1 MTLGELKT
9 VADAFHFPSTCRV
22 MVPTHLDHA
31 ADPPDGFIAISRQH
45 VKSGFRFPVP
55 SYLIDLLNGLEIAP
69 FQLTPNSYAQITT
82 LSCIFL
88 KNGLPPP
95 ISNIIQSF
103 FFFKSTTSPYV
114 TKRDGIYYIT
124 ARNSPYKA
132 FLPQKIG
139 KSNVGDYKS
148 RWFYA
153 SCLSLL
159 KLVNFEFNSNPGEHT
174 SARCWSIYIHHDVSL
189 LIISFLLCATFI
201 KGSISLSDE
210 ETRVLKRFS

>member
-1 MTLGELKT
+1 M
-9 VADAFHFPSTCRV
+9 ADAYHFPATCRV
-22 MVPTHLDHA
+22 MVLSHHDHA

-45 VKSGFRFPVP
+45 VKIGFRFPVP
-55 SYLIDLLNGLEIAP
+55 PYLINLLNDLEIAL

-82 LSCIFL
+82 LAYIFF

-95 ISNIIQSF
+95 NSNIIQSL
-103 FFFKSTTSPYV
+103 FFFKFTTTPHD

-132 FLPQKIG
+132 FLPLKAG

-159 KLVNFEFNSNPGEHT
+159 KLVNFGFNDNPGEHI
-174 SARCWSIYIHHDVSL
+174 SAHCWSEYTHILMPHYY
-189 LIISFLLCATFI
+189 
-201 KGSISLSDE
+201 
-210 ETRVLKRFS
+210 